1 MQIEK
6 VNKTDVQVLVN
17 ATGANVVFKDIKVV
31 VCAEKVKQAQ
41 GQIYLLNDVS
51 KVVGSFSYSANSAAG
66 GNYINVSVQVDA
78 LSSVSE
84 DIISFINAIEADT
97 NIVNL

>member
-17 ATGANVVFKDIKVV
+17 ATGTNVVFKDIKVV
-31 VCAEKVKQAQ
+31 VCAGKVKQAQ
-41 GQIYLLNDVS
+41 GEMYFINDVS
-51 KVVGSFSYSANSAAG
+51 KSIGNFTYYANSAANS
-66 GNYINVSVQVDA
+66 NYVNLTVD
-78 LSSVSE
+78 LDVLTSVSE

-97 NIVNL
+97 NIINL